1 MMRGAVLPIL
11 LLAAWETA
19 SRCGLIDPHILPPL
33 EIVAAGA
40 WNPALPGDLAA
51 SLMRDLTGFALGTAA
66 GVLFGGLLGLSR
78 VAARLLLP
86 SFDFVKQI
94 AIFAWIPLIAMWF
107 GVGETA
113 KIVFIALAAFTPVVV
128 NTIEGIGSA
137 PRPLLEVG
145 AVLTFGR
152 FQRIRRI
159 IIPAALPAIMTGLQL
174 ALIYAWLATIGAEY
188 FMTAG
193 PGIGSLIV
201 DGRERFQMSEVMLGV
216 VLLGC
221 IGFVFARLA
230 ATLEARLLRW
240 RQV

>member
-1 MMRGAVLPIL
+1 MRGAILPIL
-11 LLAAWETA
+11 LLLAWETA
-19 SRCGLIDPHILPPL
+19 SHSGLVNPHILPPL
-33 EIVAAGA
+33 ELVARGA
-40 WNPALPGDLAA
+40 ADPGLPHEIAA
-51 SLMRDLTGFALGTAA
+51 SLQRDLTGFLLGSAA
-66 GVLFGGLLGLSR
+66 GMLFGGMLGLSR
-78 VAARLLLP
+78 VAEKLLLP
-86 SFDFVKQI
+86 SFDFLKQI

-113 KIVFIALAAFTPVVV
+113 KVVFVALAAFTPVVV
-128 NTIEGIGSA
+128 NTFEGVRAA
-137 PRPLLEVG
+137 PRHLLEVG

-152 FQRIRRI
+152 VQRLRRI
-159 IIPAALPAIMTGLQL
+159 ILPAALPAILTGLQL

-221 IGFVFARLA
+221 IGFLFACI
-230 ATLEARLLRW
+230 ATAVESRLLRW
-240 RQV
+240 RQA

>member
-1 MMRGAVLPIL
+1 MRGAVLPIL
-11 LLAAWETA
+11 LMLAWEAA
-19 SRCGLIDPHILPPL
+19 SHCGLIDPHVLPPL
-33 EIVAAGA
+33 EAVAAGA
-40 WNPALPGDLAA
+40 ADPALPGDVAA
-51 SLMRDLTGFALGTAA
+51 SLLRDLAGFAISGTA
-66 GVLFGGLLGLSR
+66 GVLFGSVLGLSR
-78 VAARLLLP
+78 IAERLLLP
-86 SFDFVKQI
+86 SFDFLKQI

-128 NTIEGIGSA
+128 NTVEGVRGA
-137 PRPLLEVG
+137 PRQLLEVG

-174 ALIYAWLATIGAEY
+174 ALIYGWLATIGAEY

-193 PGIGSLIV
+193 PGIGGLIV

-216 VLLGC
+216 VLLGG
-221 IGFVFARLA
+221 IGCLFARIA
-230 ATLEARLLRW
+230 ATLESRLLRW
-240 RQV
+240 RQA

>member
-1 MMRGAVLPIL
+1 MRGVVLPCVL
-11 LLAAWETA
+11 LLAWEIA

-33 EIVAAGA
+33 EAVARGA
-40 WNPALPGDLAA
+40 ANPGLPGDVAA
-51 SLMRDLTGFALGTAA
+51 SLLRDMAGFAIGSTA
-66 GVLFGGLLGLSR
+66 GVLFGGMLGLSR
-78 VAARLLLP
+78 IAAKLLLP
-86 SFDFVKQI
+86 SFDFLKQI

-128 NTIEGIGSA
+128 NTIDGVRGA

-152 FQRIRRI
+152 WQRIRRI
-159 IIPAALPAIMTGLQL
+159 IVPAAMPAIMTGLQL

-193 PGIGSLIV
+193 PGIGGLIV
-201 DGRERFQMSEVMLGV
+201 DGRERFEMSEVMLGV
-216 VLLGC
+216 VLLGS
-221 IGFVFARLA
+221 IGFLFARIA
-230 ATLEARLLRW
+230 AVVEARLLRW
-240 RQV
+240 RPA

>member
-1 MMRGAVLPIL
+1 MRGAVLPVL
-11 LLAAWETA
+11 LLLAWETA
-19 SRCGLIDPHILPPL
+19 SHAGLVNPHILPPL
-33 EIVAAGA
+33 EVVMRGAAD
-40 WNPALPGDLAA
+40 PSLPRDIAA
-51 SLMRDLTGFALGTAA
+51 SLQRDLTGFMLGSAA
-66 GVLFGGLLGLSR
+66 GMLFGGMLGLSR
-78 VAARLLLP
+78 AAEKLLLP
-86 SFDFVKQI
+86 SFDFLKQI

-113 KIVFIALAAFTPVVV
+113 KIVFVALAAFTPVVV
-128 NTIEGIGSA
+128 NTFEGVRAA
-137 PRPLLEVG
+137 PRQLLEVG

-152 FQRIRRI
+152 VQRLRRI
-159 IIPAALPAIMTGLQL
+159 ILPAALPAILTGLQL

-221 IGFVFARLA
+221 IGFLFARIA
-230 ATLEARLLRW
+230 AAVESRLLRW
-240 RQV
+240 RQA